1 MDTRSTDLLCRS
13 GSPCDVLT
21 GHSLGWKRWV
31 AVTLTAFYAI
41 CRPGE
46 PLRSLRRYL
55 VTSEDLLEDGEGIF
69 LVIPEPKTK
78 RRGASVQHS
87 QVRGP
92 GFVLRFIRTTF
103 QPLSADAPLY
113 DGSASMYRRRWDAL
127 LTALLVEPRHR
138 LTPGSLRGGGAVRAY
153 RSGEWRMR
161 LRHQATLGF
170 YLQEVAA
177 LSVLPALSEPSRT
190 RIRSSAALMP
200 FVLFQQM
207 TARWKLAVS
216 TSGGGLCL
224 EETNQKARVAFN
236 RPGWPATC
244 PTKARCAKRLG
255 FWLSS

>member
-1 MDTRSTDLLCRS
+1 M
-13 GSPCDVLT
+13 
-21 GHSLGWKRWV
+21 
-31 AVTLTAFYAI
+31 TAFYAI

-153 RSGEWRMR
+153 RSGEWPPSHTGV
-161 LRHQATLGF
+161 LSSGSGS
-170 YLQEVAA
+170 

-236 RPGWPATC
+236 RPKWPATC
-244 PTKARCAKRLG
+244 PTNARCAKRLG

>member
-1 MDTRSTDLLCRS
+1 M
-13 GSPCDVLT
+13 
-21 GHSLGWKRWV
+21 
-31 AVTLTAFYAI
+31 
-41 CRPGE
+41 
-46 PLRSLRRYL
+46 
-55 VTSEDLLEDGEGIF
+55 
-69 LVIPEPKTK
+69 
-78 RRGASVQHS
+78 QHS

-127 LTALLVEPRHR
+127 LTA
-138 LTPGSLRGGGAVRAY
+138 PGRASPQAYTRVPSWRRSCESLQVRRVA
-153 RSGEWRMR
+153 
-161 LRHQATLGF
+161 H
-170 YLQEVAA
+170 EVAPPSHTGVLSSGSGS